1 MHQSR
6 LILFLAL
13 LGGSGVVTYLASSR
27 DSPEENEAAQTPP
40 SSPER
45 PILRPSKRS
54 EISEPLPLDKRK
66 IEQMDP
72 TNYEITVSD
81 IRLEE
86 VGLRIERESRERLRK
101 LTNRYQLTANQ
112 RREAFPLL
120 VSYHADYTDGLIVNG
135 FEARPPRADHLSSE
149 LYLILDLTQ
158 QETYQEDVLADN
170 EWWGEIL
177 GQLRADLDR
186 SLYSTE
192 TEGFPKRTGADSSAT
207 GDGDTVEPRK
217 IDLDKLFGD

>member
-1 MHQSR
+1 MNTSL
-6 LILFLAL
+6 LIFFLAL
-13 LGGSGVVTYLASSR
+13 LGGSGMVAYLAASGISAKQ
-27 DSPEENEAAQTPP
+27 NEAVKSPP
-40 SSPER
+40 ANSQLPQQSP
-45 PILRPSKRS
+45 PKRS
-54 EISEPLPLDKRK
+54 DISEPLPLDKRK

-72 TNYEITVSD
+72 TNYEVTVSD
-81 IRLEE
+81 IDLEE
-86 VGLRIERESRERLRK
+86 VGLRIERESLQRLRK
-101 LTNRYQLTANQ
+101 LTDRYQLTANQ

-135 FEARPPRADHLSSE
+135 FQARPPRAENLSSE

-186 SLYSTE
+186 SLYSTGQPA
-192 TEGFPKRTGADSSAT
+192 TNRKSANESPGT
-207 GDGDTVEPRK
+207 GDGESIKERK
-217 IDLDKLFGD
+217 IDLDELFGN

>member
-1 MHQSR
+1 MNKSR
-6 LILFLAL
+6 LIFFLAL
-13 LGGSGVVTYLASSR
+13 LGGSGLVAYLAASRNSAKQIEVVKAPPASSKR
-27 DSPEENEAAQTPP
+27 PEQ
-40 SSPER
+40 
-45 PILRPSKRS
+45 RPSKRS
-54 EISEPLPLDKRK
+54 YISEPLPLDKRK

-72 TNYEITVSD
+72 TNYEVTVSD
-81 IRLEE
+81 IDLEA

-101 LTNRYQLTANQ
+101 LTDRYQLTANQ

-135 FEARPPRADHLSSE
+135 FQARPPRAENLSSE

-186 SLYSTE
+186 SLYST
-192 TEGFPKRTGADSSAT
+192 GQPANSKKSANESPGT
-207 GDGDTVEPRK
+207 GDGGNIEERK
-217 IDLDKLFGD
+217 IDLDDLFRN

>member
-1 MHQSR
+1 MHKSR
-6 LILFLAL
+6 LLLFLVL
-13 LGGSGVVTYLASSR
+13 LGGSGLIAFLTASR
-27 DSPEENEAAQTPP
+27 DEPTGKELSKTSPVP
-40 SSPER
+40 SKQPE
-45 PILRPSKRS
+45 PRPSKRS
-54 EISEPLPLDKRK
+54 EISSPLPLDERK

-72 TNYEITVSD
+72 TNYEVTVSD
-81 IRLEE
+81 LELEE

-101 LTNRYQLTANQ
+101 LTDRYQLTANQ

-135 FEARPPRADHLSSE
+135 FEARPPRAEHLSSE

-186 SLYSTE
+186 SLYS
-192 TEGFPKRTGADSSAT
+192 GDPGNNKKRSDSNPPAS
-207 GDGDTVEPRK
+207 GDGGAIERRK
-217 IDLDKLFGD
+217 IDPDKIFGN